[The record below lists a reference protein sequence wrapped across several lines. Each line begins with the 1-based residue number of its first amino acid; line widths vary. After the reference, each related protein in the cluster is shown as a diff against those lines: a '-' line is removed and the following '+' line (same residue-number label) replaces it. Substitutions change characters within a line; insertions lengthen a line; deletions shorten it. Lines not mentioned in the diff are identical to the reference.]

1 MKITDVGAVAA
12 IVLAI
17 VKPAEST
24 SWLIYKPGQPVDL
37 CVSEPGFEIDLFVEA
52 EARALAAAYMG
63 WSTFK
68 EELASERIILT
79 GDPLLI
85 RTIDRWLVRS
95 SYAGDERAATPA

>member
-1 MKITDVGAVAA
+1 
-12 IVLAI
+12 
-17 VKPAEST
+17 
-24 SWLIYKPGQPVDL
+24 
-37 CVSEPGFEIDLFVEA
+37 
-52 EARALAAAYMG
+52 MG